1 MEQTKKMSQSQ
12 ALAKIKKFE
21 KRNPGNHEIPFVLCK
36 VMKGINRN
44 KMSTW
49 KGNPLVKII
58 HPIPE
63 GVRWVGYYFST
74 PRKWEYAQ
82 DFHYDSGLRML
93 RISFLKIDAHWGA
106 GMDRDWI
113 RIDPSYYVDIDT
125 CDVYDQTGTMLSR
138 KDSYFT
144 VYYSGG
150 EEQRRWESAYM
161 SRDPADPILCQILNA
176 MLVDNPLLLN
186 NMREYDRK
194 ELNNGSCNSWA
205 IMWALRKMPKQPK
218 TKKTERDLEIEHF
231 HEECKGDPVR
241 MHNGGYSGRRV
252 YGYSFDVIYT
262 TEEYAKYKNRKTY
275 LIRIYNIPTRWEGTF
290 LVASSDIAT
299 ETARIYFNN
308 KSSTCFKYVDR
319 TSYGGKTVWE
329 HVPGPIYYTGYM
341 ADFQNYKNDTFC
353 SEKIS
358 KAKIGPADVARIA
371 KNKYAEQLAAIGC
384 YSVAASLADVY
395 GSVNMLYTQF
405 RSNASDAKG
414 KTVFQWLKITPEQ
427 VRMID
432 KYRIETE
439 ERSSYRRSNNI
450 VGILKEIFDDQ
461 LSSYGNA
468 IEKAIPYANDPPYSI
483 IAPYVALVK
492 RMCKIDATVQTQLV
506 KDTACMLSRIAI
518 DENGV
523 PFDWH
528 KEIKE
533 IKSDNDLMNLH
544 NRCVRIQNVLAARRR
559 ANADQVDREEEANYV
574 AKFLPKLKKTY
585 EYENE
590 HFMIVVPKRRV
601 DIVTEGECLHHCVAG
616 YAVRHI
622 RRTTTI
628 LFVRKKEAPDAPF
641 YTIEVD
647 VNNVVVQVHGMFNK
661 WIGNDPDAARFV
673 WHWAKDKGVRL
684 DDRIVLNTGTGYV
697 RSAKYLPASELY

>member
-1 MEQTKKMSQSQ
+1 MKQTKKMSQSQ
-12 ALAKIKKFE
+12 VLAKIKKFE

-36 VMKGINRN
+36 VMRGMRRDN
-44 KMSTW
+44 MSTW

-63 GVRWVGYYFST
+63 EVRYVGYYLST

-82 DFHYDSGLRML
+82 DFHYDNELRMM

-125 CDVYDQTGTMLSR
+125 CDVYDQTGTMLPR
-138 KDSYFT
+138 KNSCFT
-144 VYYSGG
+144 IYYSYGA
-150 EEQRRWESAYM
+150 EQRRWDSAYM
-161 SRDPADPILCQILNA
+161 SRDPVSSVLCQILNA
-176 MLVDNPLLLN
+176 ILADNPLLLN

-194 ELNNGSCNSWA
+194 ELNQGNCHAWT
-205 IMWALRKMPKQPK
+205 IMMALRKTPKQPK
-218 TKKTERDLEIEHF
+218 SKKTERDLEIEHF
-231 HEECKGDPVR
+231 LVECKRDPIHL
-241 MHNGGYSGRRV
+241 HNGGYLGQRCN
-252 YGYSFDVIYT
+252 GYSYNIIYT

-275 LIRIYNIPTRWEGTF
+275 LIRMYNIPTKWQGNHI
-290 LVASSDIAT
+290 VASSDIAT
-299 ETARIYFNN
+299 EVARIYFSN

-319 TSYGGKTVWE
+319 TSYGGEMTWVYE
-329 HVPGPIYYTGYM
+329 HGPLYYCGHM

-358 KAKIGPADVARIA
+358 EAQIGPVDVARIA

-384 YSVAASLADVY
+384 YSVAATLANVY
-395 GSVNMLYTQF
+395 GSTDMLYTQF
-405 RSNASDAKG
+405 RSNVSDAKG

-427 VRMID
+427 VRMIE
-432 KYRIETE
+432 KYRVETE
-439 ERSSYRRSNNI
+439 ERSGYHNRNSI
-450 VGILKEIFDDQ
+450 VGTLKEIFDDQ

-468 IEKAIPYANDPPYSI
+468 IEKAIPYANDPPYVI

-492 RMCKIDATVQTQLV
+492 RMCKIDTTVQTQLV

-533 IKSDNDLMNLH
+533 IKSDNDLGNLH

-559 ANADQVDREEEANYV
+559 ANADQVEREEEANYI
-574 AKFLPKLKKTY
+574 ARFLTKLQKTY

-590 HFMIVVPKRRV
+590 HFMIVVPKCRN
-601 DIVTEGECLHHCVAG
+601 DIITEGACLRHCVAG
-616 YAVRHI
+616 YAGRHI
-622 RRTTTI
+622 CRTTTI
-628 LFVRKKEAPDAPF
+628 LFVRKKEEPDVPF

-647 VNNVVVQVHGMFNK
+647 INNAVVQVHGMYNK

-673 WHWAKDKGVRL
+673 WHWAKDKEVRL
-684 DDRIVLNTGTGYV
+684 DERIVLNTGAGYT